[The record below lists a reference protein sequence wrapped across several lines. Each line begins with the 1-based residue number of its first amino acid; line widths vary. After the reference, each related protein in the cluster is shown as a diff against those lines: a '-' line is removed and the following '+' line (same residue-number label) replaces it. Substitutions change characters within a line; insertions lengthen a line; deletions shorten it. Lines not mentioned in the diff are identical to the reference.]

1 MEGKIGVILV
11 AITLMALM
19 QMGQEAYG
27 LTNGRAYVVDIV
39 AKPGQKARFDILLNY
54 TATQSLSSI
63 TYALDVWNLPSNW
76 VARIYYNGQEMRS
89 ISLANKEVVLVDLEI
104 EIPDTAKPGRYPI
117 TFSAMGKELATEGFV
132 LEISVTVEALKRE
145 IRLTTEYPDVT
156 IEREGTATFE
166 VVLNNVGETDEL
178 ANLTA
183 EAPDGWRVTFKGQPG
198 GIFGVS
204 LPKGQST
211 IIHVDAKPPEGAPTG
226 IYDINVRAKSADQV
240 ANSTLVLR
248 VAVVKTG
255 ISERMLST
263 AYPELTVEA
272 GKVIIFPLTIR
283 NLGTGSLTY
292 RLSSV
297 SVPDGWT
304 LSFRTSPEDRTS
316 SVSSVFLGADESAN
330 LYLTADPPATITIG
344 NYSFTIRV
352 TSEEGASQDLKVAAK
367 VTGSYEL
374 TLDLNTLFVRG
385 RGGET
390 AAVQATTYN
399 TGATRLTNV
408 SLEVTAPEGWGVIKT
423 PNFIEAIAPGEYGT
437 IVLML
442 KPPSDAEVGDYLIGV
457 RGLSDKAK
465 STQLMLRVNVQ
476 SASLGLWVIGII
488 SIIIAAAVIAI
499 VYFKFL
505 RK

>member
-1 MEGKIGVILV
+1 
-11 AITLMALM
+11 
-19 QMGQEAYG
+19 
-27 LTNGRAYVVDIV
+27 
-39 AKPGQKARFDILLNY
+39 
-54 TATQSLSSI
+54 
-63 TYALDVWNLPSNW
+63 
-76 VARIYYNGQEMRS
+76 
-89 ISLANKEVVLVDLEI
+89 
-104 EIPDTAKPGRYPI
+104 
-117 TFSAMGKELATEGFV
+117 
-132 LEISVTVEALKRE
+132 
-145 IRLTTEYPDVT
+145 
-156 IEREGTATFE
+156 
-166 VVLNNVGETDEL
+166 
-178 ANLTA
+178 
-183 EAPDGWRVTFKGQPG
+183 
-198 GIFGVS
+198 
-204 LPKGQST
+204 
-211 IIHVDAKPPEGAPTG
+211 
-226 IYDINVRAKSADQV
+226 
-240 ANSTLVLR
+240 
-248 VAVVKTG
+248 
-255 ISERMLST
+255 MLST

-272 GKVIIFPLTIR
+272 GKVLIFPLTIR

-344 NYSFTIRV
+344 NYSFTIRA
-352 TSEEGASQDLKVAAK
+352 TSEEGTSQDLTVAAK

-385 RGGET
+385 RGGE
-390 AAVQATTYN
+390 AAVVQATAYN

-408 SLEVTAPEGWGVIKT
+408 SLEVTTPEGWGVVKT
-423 PNFIEAIAPGEYGT
+423 PNFIEAVAPGEYGT

-476 SASLGLWVIGII
+476 SASLGLWAIGII
-488 SIIIAAAVIAI
+488 SIIIAAVVITI